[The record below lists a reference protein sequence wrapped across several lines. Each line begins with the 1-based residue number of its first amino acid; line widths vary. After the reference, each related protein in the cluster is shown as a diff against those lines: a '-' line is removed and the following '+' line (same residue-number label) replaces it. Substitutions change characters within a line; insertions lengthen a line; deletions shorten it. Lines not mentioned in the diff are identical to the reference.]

1 MHLTSRL
8 RVRRSPGGTAYN
20 AGVARLIPLVA
31 IVGPTAAGK
40 SALAMA
46 LAPRFDG
53 EIVGADSRHVYRGLD
68 VGTGKPN
75 AADRARIPHHLI
87 DVVEPDAEFSVAH
100 YQEQA
105 AAAISGIHERG
116 RLPLL
121 VGGSGHYVRALLE
134 GYRLPKVPPDPEL
147 RRELSARA
155 ASEGPEGLLREL
167 EALDPVSAARI
178 DPRNTRRLVRA
189 IEVSRAVGRPFSEV
203 GGRGP
208 SPYHALVIGV
218 TAPRPELYRRI
229 DARVDDMIAADWAG
243 EVRGLLE
250 RGLDASLPSM
260 SSLGYPVMV
269 EHVRDG
275 LALDEAARRIQLLT
289 HRFARRQ
296 YTWFKPSDE
305 RIRWIDGTKDDHAE
319 AAEALVRKF
328 LECQTSA

>member
-1 MHLTSRL
+1 M
-8 RVRRSPGGTAYN
+8 
-20 AGVARLIPLVA
+20 ARLIPLVA

-40 SALAMA
+40 SALAVA

-68 VGTGKPN
+68 VGTGKPT

-87 DVVEPDAEFSVAH
+87 DVVDPGAEFSVAH

-105 AAAISGIHERG
+105 AAAITAIDQRG
-116 RLPLL
+116 HQPLL
-121 VGGSGHYVRALLE
+121 VGGSGHYVRALLD
-134 GYRLPKVPPDPEL
+134 GYRLPKVPPDAEL

-155 ASEGPEGLLREL
+155 ASEGPESLLREL
-167 EALDPVSAARI
+167 ESLDPVSAARI

-189 IEVSRAVGRPFSEV
+189 IEVSRATGRPFSEI

-208 SPYHALVIGV
+208 SPYRTLVIGV

-229 DARVDDMIAADWAG
+229 DARVDAMIAAGWPG
-243 EVRGLLE
+243 EVRALLE

-269 EHVRDG
+269 EHVQGD
-275 LALDEAARRIQLLT
+275 LALDEAARRIQRLT

-296 YTWFKPSDE
+296 YTWFKPADE
-305 RIRWIDGTKDDHAE
+305 RIRWVDATNDGHAE
-319 AAEALVRKF
+319 ETETLVRDF
-328 LECQTSA
+328 LDS

>member
-1 MHLTSRL
+1 M
-8 RVRRSPGGTAYN
+8 
-20 AGVARLIPLVA
+20 ARLIPLVA

-46 LAPRFDG
+46 LAPRFG
-53 EIVGADSRHVYRGLD
+53 AEIVGADSRHVYRGLD
-68 VGTGKPN
+68 VGTGKPT
-75 AADRARIPHHLI
+75 AVDLARIPHHLI
-87 DVVEPDAEFSVAH
+87 DVVDPDAEFSVAL

-105 AAAISGIHERG
+105 AAAIAEIDQRG
-116 RLPLL
+116 HLPLL

-155 ASEGPEGLLREL
+155 VSEGSESLLREL
-167 EALDPVSAARI
+167 ESLDPVSAARI
-178 DPRNTRRLVRA
+178 DPHNTRRLVRA
-189 IEVSRAVGRPFSEV
+189 IEVSRATGRPFSEV

-208 SPYHALVIGV
+208 SPYRTLVIGV
-218 TAPRPELYRRI
+218 TVPRPELYRRI
-229 DARVDDMIAADWAG
+229 DARVDAMVTAGWAD

-269 EHVRDG
+269 EHVQGD

-296 YTWFKPSDE
+296 YTWFKPADE
-305 RIRWIDGTKDDHAE
+305 RIRWVDATKDGHVEDAE
-319 AAEALVRKF
+319 TLVREF
-328 LECQTSA
+328 LEHGTFA

>member
-1 MHLTSRL
+1 M
-8 RVRRSPGGTAYN
+8 
-20 AGVARLIPLVA
+20 ARLIPLVA
-31 IVGPTAAGK
+31 IVGPTGAGK

-68 VGTGKPN
+68 VGTGKPSPE
-75 AADRARIPHHLI
+75 DLSRIPHHLI
-87 DVVEPDAEFSVAH
+87 GVVEPDEEFSVAH

-105 AAAISGIHERG
+105 SAAIAHIDERG

-121 VGGSGHYVRALLE
+121 VGGSGHYVRALLD

-155 ASEGPEGLLREL
+155 ASEGSESLLREL
-167 EALDPVSAARI
+167 ESLDPVSAARI

-189 IEVSRAVGRPFSEV
+189 IEVSRATGRPFSEV

-208 SPYHALVIGV
+208 SPYRTLVIGV

-229 DARVDDMIAADWAG
+229 DTRVDVMIAAGWAD

-250 RGLDASLPSM
+250 RGLDAALPSM
-260 SSLGYPVMV
+260 SSLGYPAMV
-269 EHVRDG
+269 EHVRGD
-275 LALDEAARRIQLLT
+275 LTLDEAARRIQLLT

-296 YTWFKPSDE
+296 YTWFKPADE
-305 RIRWIDGTKDDHAE
+305 RIRWVDGTNVGHVGEAE
-319 AAEALVRKF
+319 TLVREF
-328 LECQTSA
+328 LER

>member
-1 MHLTSRL
+1 M
-8 RVRRSPGGTAYN
+8 AC
-20 AGVARLIPLVA
+20 LIPLVA

-68 VGTGKPN
+68 VGTGKPS

-87 DVVEPDAEFSVAH
+87 DVVEPGAEFSVAH

-105 AAAISGIHERG
+105 AAAIAEINKRG
-116 RLPLL
+116 RVPLL
-121 VGGSGHYVRALLE
+121 VGGSGHYVRALLD

-147 RRELSARA
+147 RRELGARA
-155 ASEGPEGLLREL
+155 ASEGPESLLREL
-167 EALDPVSAARI
+167 ESLDPVSAARI
-178 DPRNTRRLVRA
+178 DPRNIRRLVRA
-189 IEVSRAVGRPFSEV
+189 IEVSRATGRPFSEV

-208 SPYHALVIGV
+208 LPYRTLVIGV
-218 TAPRPELYRRI
+218 TVPRAELYRRI
-229 DARVDDMIAADWAG
+229 DARVDAMVAAGWAD
-243 EVRGLLE
+243 EARGLLE

-260 SSLGYPVMV
+260 SSLGYPIMV

-275 LALDEAARRIQLLT
+275 LPLDDAARRIQLLT

-296 YTWFKPSDE
+296 YTWFKPADE
-305 RIRWIDGTKDDHAE
+305 RIRWVDATNDAHVEEAE
-319 AAEALVRKF
+319 TLVREF
-328 LECQTSA
+328 LDYRTFT

>member
-1 MHLTSRL
+1 M
-8 RVRRSPGGTAYN
+8 
-20 AGVARLIPLVA
+20 ARLILLVA

-46 LAPRFDG
+46 LAPIFDG

-68 VGTGKPN
+68 VGTGKPP
-75 AADRARIPHHLI
+75 AADRALVPHHLI
-87 DVVEPDAEFSVAH
+87 DVVGSDAEFSVAH

-105 AAAISGIHERG
+105 AAAIADIDGRG
-116 RLPLL
+116 RLPML

-155 ASEGPEGLLREL
+155 ALEGPESLLREL
-167 EALDPVSAARI
+167 ESLDPVSAARI

-189 IEVSRAVGRPFSEV
+189 IEVSRAAGRPFSEV

-208 SPYHALVIGV
+208 SPYRALVIGV

-229 DARVDDMIAADWAG
+229 DARVDDMIADGWAD

-250 RGLDASLPSM
+250 RGLDAALPSM

-269 EHVRDG
+269 EHVRDS
-275 LALDEAARRIQLLT
+275 LALDEASRRIKLQT

-305 RIRWIDGTKDDHAE
+305 RIRWVDGMQEGHTAQ
-319 AAEALVRKF
+319 AEALVREF
-328 LECQTSA
+328 LER

>member
-1 MHLTSRL
+1 M
-8 RVRRSPGGTAYN
+8 
-20 AGVARLIPLVA
+20 ARLIPLVA

-46 LAPRFDG
+46 LAPIFDG

-68 VGTGKPN
+68 VGTGKPSPD
-75 AADRARIPHHLI
+75 DRALVPHHLI
-87 DVVEPDAEFSVAH
+87 DVVAPDAEFSVAH

-105 AAAISGIHERG
+105 AAAIADIDWRG
-116 RLPLL
+116 RLPML

-155 ASEGPEGLLREL
+155 ALEGPESLLREL
-167 EALDPVSAARI
+167 ESLDRVSAGRI
-178 DPRNTRRLVRA
+178 DTRNTRRLVRA
-189 IEVSRAVGRPFSEV
+189 IEVSRALGRPFSEV

-208 SPYHALVIGV
+208 SPYRALVIGV
-218 TAPRPELYRRI
+218 TAPRPELYGRI
-229 DARVDDMIAADWAG
+229 DARVDDMIADGWAD

-250 RGLDASLPSM
+250 RGLDAAPPSM

-269 EHVRDG
+269 EHVRDE
-275 LALDEAARRIQLLT
+275 LALDEAARRIKLQT

-305 RIRWIDGTKDDHAE
+305 RIRWVDGMQEGHTAQ
-319 AAEALVRKF
+319 AEALVREF
-328 LECQTSA
+328 LEY

>member
-1 MHLTSRL
+1 M
-8 RVRRSPGGTAYN
+8 
-20 AGVARLIPLVA
+20 ARLIPLVA
-31 IVGPTAAGK
+31 IVGPTAGGK

-46 LAPRFDG
+46 LAPIFDG

-68 VGTGKPN
+68 VGTGKPP
-75 AADRARIPHHLI
+75 AADRALVPHHLI
-87 DVVEPDAEFSVAH
+87 DIVGADGEFSVAH

-105 AAAISGIHERG
+105 AAAIADIDGRG
-116 RLPLL
+116 RLPML

-155 ASEGPEGLLREL
+155 ALEGPEGLLREL
-167 EALDPVSAARI
+167 ESLDPVSTGRI

-189 IEVSRAVGRPFSEV
+189 IEVSRAAGRPFSEV

-208 SPYHALVIGV
+208 SPYRALVIGV
-218 TAPRPELYRRI
+218 TAPRPELYGRI
-229 DARVDDMIAADWAG
+229 DARVDDMIADGWAD

-250 RGLDASLPSM
+250 GGLDAALPSM

-269 EHVRDG
+269 EHVRDD
-275 LALDEAARRIQLLT
+275 LALDEAARRIKLQT

-305 RIRWIDGTKDDHAE
+305 RIRWVDGMQEGHTAQ
-319 AAEALVRKF
+319 AEALVREF
-328 LECQTSA
+328 LER

>member
-1 MHLTSRL
+1 M
-8 RVRRSPGGTAYN
+8 
-20 AGVARLIPLVA
+20 ARLIPLVA
-31 IVGPTAAGK
+31 IVGPTAGGK

-46 LAPRFDG
+46 LAPIFDG

-68 VGTGKPN
+68 IGTGKPP
-75 AADRARIPHHLI
+75 AADRALVPHHLI
-87 DVVEPDAEFSVAH
+87 DIVDADGEFSVAH

-105 AAAISGIHERG
+105 AAAIADIDGRG
-116 RLPLL
+116 RLPML

-147 RRELSARA
+147 RRELGARA
-155 ASEGPEGLLREL
+155 ASEGAESLLREL
-167 EALDPVSAARI
+167 ESLDPVSAARI

-208 SPYHALVIGV
+208 SPYRALVIGV
-218 TAPRPELYRRI
+218 TAPRPELYGRI
-229 DARVDDMIAADWAG
+229 DARVDVMIAAGWAD
-243 EVRGLLE
+243 EVRGLLD
-250 RGLDASLPSM
+250 RGLDAALTSM

-275 LALDEAARRIQLLT
+275 LTLDEAARRIKLQT

-305 RIRWIDGTKDDHAE
+305 RIRWVDGMQEGHTAQAE
-319 AAEALVRKF
+319 PLVREF
-328 LECQTSA
+328 LEC

>member
-1 MHLTSRL
+1 MRL
-8 RVRRSPGGTAYN
+8 RRPRRRTAYN
-20 AGVARLIPLVA
+20 GGVPHLIPLVA

-46 LAPRFDG
+46 LAPIFGG

-75 AADRARIPHHLI
+75 TADRARTPHHLI

-105 AAAISGIHERG
+105 AAAIAAIDERG

-134 GYRLPKVPPDPEL
+134 GYRLPKVPPNPEL

-155 ASEGPEGLLREL
+155 ASEGPESLLREL
-167 EALDPVSAARI
+167 ESLDPVSAGRI
-178 DPRNTRRLVRA
+178 DPRNTRRVIRA

-208 SPYHALVIGV
+208 SPYRALVLGV
-218 TAPRPELYRRI
+218 TAPRPELYRNI
-229 DARVDDMIAADWAG
+229 DARVDAMIAAGWAG
-243 EVRGLLE
+243 EVRTLLE

-269 EHVRDG
+269 EHVRD
-275 LALDEAARRIQLLT
+275 ALSLEEAARRIQLQT

-296 YTWFKPSDE
+296 YTWFKPADE
-305 RIRWIDGTKDDHAE
+305 RIRWLDGRDEGHA
-319 AAEALVRKF
+319 AKAEALVRAF
-328 LECQTSA
+328 LSEAE

>member
-1 MHLTSRL
+1 M
-8 RVRRSPGGTAYN
+8 
-20 AGVARLIPLVA
+20 ARLIPLVA

-46 LAPRFDG
+46 LAARFDG

-68 VGTGKPN
+68 IGTGKPT

-87 DVVEPDAEFSVAH
+87 DVVDPDADFSVAH
-100 YQEQA
+100 YQEQT
-105 AAAISGIHERG
+105 AAAIAEIDQRG
-116 RLPLL
+116 HLPLL

-155 ASEGPEGLLREL
+155 VFEGSESLLREL
-167 EALDPVSAARI
+167 ESLDPVSAARI
-178 DPRNTRRLVRA
+178 DPRNMRRLVRA
-189 IEVSRAVGRPFSEV
+189 IEVSRATGRPFSEV

-208 SPYHALVIGV
+208 SPYRTLVIGV

-229 DARVDDMIAADWAG
+229 DARVEAMIAAGWAD

-269 EHVRDG
+269 EHVQGD

-296 YTWFKPSDE
+296 YTWFKPADE
-305 RIRWIDGTKDDHAE
+305 RIRWVDATNDGHVEE
-319 AAEALVRKF
+319 AGMLVGDF
-328 LECQTSA
+328 LEHGTFA

>member
-1 MHLTSRL
+1 M
-8 RVRRSPGGTAYN
+8 
-20 AGVARLIPLVA
+20 ARLIPLVA

-46 LAPRFDG
+46 LAPHFDG

-68 VGTGKPN
+68 VGTGKPT
-75 AADRARIPHHLI
+75 AADRARIAHHLI
-87 DVVEPDAEFSVAH
+87 DVVDPDADFSVAH

-105 AAAISGIHERG
+105 AAAIAGIDERG
-116 RLPLL
+116 RVPLL
-121 VGGSGHYVRALLE
+121 VGGSGHYVRALLD
-134 GYRLPKVPPDPEL
+134 GYRLPRVPPNPEL
-147 RRELSARA
+147 RRDLSARA
-155 ASEGPEGLLREL
+155 ASEGPDSLLREL
-167 EALDPVSAARI
+167 ESLDPVSAARI
-178 DPRNTRRLVRA
+178 DPRNMRRLVRA
-189 IEVSRAVGRPFSEV
+189 IEVSRATGRPFSEV

-208 SPYHALVIGV
+208 SPYRTLVIGV

-229 DARVDDMIAADWAG
+229 DARVEAMIAAGWAD

-269 EHVRDG
+269 EHVQGD

-296 YTWFKPSDE
+296 YTWFKPADE
-305 RIRWIDGTKDDHAE
+305 RIRWVDATNDGHVEE
-319 AAEALVRKF
+319 AGMLVGDF
-328 LECQTSA
+328 LEHGTFA